1 MQKLYIKHSLIGY
14 LIKVA
19 GIIVVAWGVLQG
31 IIYLVG
37 MSQMGGEY
45 YDQFGNVEYTGG
57 LSGMA
62 LFGFIGI
69 LATHLLI
76 GLLLVGFGEIIDLL
90 QRIYFKLDPQ
100 AEQEWKAELAEKEKA
115 ELVKMKTEVPFWVET
130 ELKRYYDEQ
139 QTTFDSIE
147 HTSDAYIF
155 KVTVDGRVE
164 YVEVGNFK
172 PRILSEEEAEKY
184 NK

>member
-1 MQKLYIKHSLIGY
+1 MQKLFIKHSLIGY
-14 LIKVA
+14 LIKIA

-62 LFGFIGI
+62 LFGFISI

-100 AEQEWKAELAEKEKA
+100 AEQEWKAEQAEKEAVIKT
-115 ELVKMKTEVPFWVET
+115 KTEVPFWVET
-130 ELKRYYDEQ
+130 ELKRYYDDQ

-147 HTSDAYIF
+147 HTSDSYIF
-155 KVTVDGRVE
+155 KVMVDGRVE

-172 PRILSEEEAEKY
+172 PRVLTEEESEKY